1 MILTTTLSAAAAA
14 ALINFWLMIRCSSV
28 RMSARIIHGDNGNSL
43 MLKRMRAHANFIE
56 SAPLV
61 LILIGAI
68 ELAGKGGLWLS
79 LVAGVFLLARV
90 AHPIGMDRDNANPL
104 RAGGVTITMLTLI
117 GLAAVAVLIA
127 LGKF

>member
-90 AHPIGMDRDNANPL
+90 AHPIGMDRDNANPF